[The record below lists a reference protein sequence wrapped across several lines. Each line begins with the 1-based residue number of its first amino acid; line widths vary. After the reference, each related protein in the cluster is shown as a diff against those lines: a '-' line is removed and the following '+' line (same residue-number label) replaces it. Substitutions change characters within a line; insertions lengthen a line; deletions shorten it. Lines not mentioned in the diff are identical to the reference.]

1 MWRLGVDGVTSCG
14 DWKKINAEWR
24 LERGGVTKFGDWMK
38 FGSRGATTSYVGEV
52 TRYGDQVEVRL
63 LAT

>member
-1 MWRLGVDGVTSCG
+1 MGLRVVATG
-14 DWKKINAEWR
+14 KKINAEWR